1 MNAILPGFFP
11 AEQNKKILTPERKG
25 AILRHTP
32 MGRFGESSELIGT
45 LLWLA
50 ADKASSFVTG
60 ALIQVDGGFSAMS
73 I

>member
-1 MNAILPGFFP
+1 
-11 AEQNKKILTPERKG
+11 
-25 AILRHTP
+25 
-32 MGRFGESSELIGT
+32 MGRFGESGELIGA

-50 ADKASSFVTG
+50 TDKASFFVTG